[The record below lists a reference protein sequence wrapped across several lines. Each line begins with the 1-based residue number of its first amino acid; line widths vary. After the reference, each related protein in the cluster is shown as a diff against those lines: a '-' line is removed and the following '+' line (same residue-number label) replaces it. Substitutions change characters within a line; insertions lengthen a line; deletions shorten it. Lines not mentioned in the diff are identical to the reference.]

1 VTNLGKLAVY
11 LATEGDFFLQPKE
24 TDAASELLR
33 DVFGVDKLSVRMVFG
48 VASLSLGMP
57 VA

>member
-1 VTNLGKLAVY
+1 MVKLEVF
-11 LATEGDFFLQPKE
+11 LATERDFFLQPKE

-33 DVFGVDKLSVRMVFG
+33 DVFGVDKLSVLMVFG